1 MRTDPPFNQQYLLG
15 MNILDF
21 VTEKGVK
28 VINSPE
34 SLRKFNEKLYAL
46 KFPDHTPATLISS
59 NKTEIIEFLKSKKQV
74 VLKPLNLMGGQGI
87 FLITNGDSNLD
98 VIIDSITNKGKD
110 KIVSQEFLAEY
121 KGRR

>member
-46 KFPDHTPATLISS
+46 KFPEHTPATLISS
-59 NKTEIIEFLKSKKQV
+59 NKKEIKIFKIKK
-74 VLKPLNLMGGQGI
+74 
-87 FLITNGDSNLD
+87 T
-98 VIIDSITNKGKD
+98 
-110 KIVSQEFLAEY
+110 VST
-121 KGRR
+121 

>member
-1 MRTDPPFNQQYLLG
+1 MTVHGLEEKVAKVNLLSFSAIIVRTDPPFNQQYLLG

-46 KFPDHTPATLISS
+46 KFPAHTPAHSYHRTR
-59 NKTEIIEFLKSKKQV
+59 KK
-74 VLKPLNLMGGQGI
+74 LLN
-87 FLITNGDSNLD
+87 F
-98 VIIDSITNKGKD
+98 
-110 KIVSQEFLAEY
+110 
-121 KGRR
+121 

>member
-1 MRTDPPFNQQYLLG
+1 

-46 KFPDHTPATLISS
+46 KFPDHIPATLISS
-59 NKTEIIEFLKSKKQV
+59 NKKK
-74 VLKPLNLMGGQGI
+74 LLN
-87 FLITNGDSNLD
+87 F
-98 VIIDSITNKGKD
+98 
-110 KIVSQEFLAEY
+110 
-121 KGRR
+121 